1 MRCYICIKVIE
12 NPHKKSRG
20 YMCSAFVFVLVL
32 VSGQF
37 NSVRKYYF
45 SLFFFLELKS
55 TMSSYFVVLVFK
67 IKDFGVCIIPTTAAL
82 SANWIMW
89 HLSLSAVLN
98 HLWRTPRQIGSE
110 HILDKPMCKVGGLVF
125 IILDILLLARCPS
138 KWNAHFYRFSR
149 KYSKENGN

>member
-1 MRCYICIKVIE
+1 
-12 NPHKKSRG
+12 
-20 YMCSAFVFVLVL
+20 MCSAFVFVLVL

-55 TMSSYFVVLVFK
+55 TMTSYFVVLVFK

-89 HLSLSAVLN
+89 HLSLSAVFN
-98 HLWRTPRQIGSE
+98 HL
-110 HILDKPMCKVGGLVF
+110 
-125 IILDILLLARCPS
+125 
-138 KWNAHFYRFSR
+138 
-149 KYSKENGN
+149 